1 MPRPHRTLSSSSCRQ
16 AATQGSTAC
25 PRASRSSRAAS
36 AGSADIWTLPH
47 SSNCT
52 TWRHSCTTSREAR
65 LQRLL
70 RQLIGQAV
78 DEGQQMLEGCHFL
91 LICAQPVPTNIL
103 DRSNLTRVA
112 DQNHHIDRIR
122 IRFQGILKPVRD
134 PDPTVHNIKEV
145 AKYLF
150 FLKM

>member
-1 MPRPHRTLSSSSCRQ
+1 MSCLYRYIKNLTQTGEVDTVPRLAVLLQ
-16 AATQGSTAC
+16 EE
-25 PRASRSSRAAS
+25 
-36 AGSADIWTLPH
+36 LKV
-47 SSNCT
+47 
-52 TWRHSCTTSREAR
+52 RH
-65 LQRLL
+65 
-70 RQLIGQAV
+70 
-78 DEGQQMLEGCHFL
+78 HFL

-134 PDPTVHNIKEV
+134 PDPTVHKIKEV